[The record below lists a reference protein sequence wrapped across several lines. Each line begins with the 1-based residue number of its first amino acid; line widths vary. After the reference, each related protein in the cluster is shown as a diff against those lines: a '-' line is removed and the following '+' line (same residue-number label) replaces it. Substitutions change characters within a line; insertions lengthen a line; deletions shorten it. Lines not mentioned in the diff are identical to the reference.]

1 MSLTN
6 SQYDAIL
13 REYDAIQLKN
23 ERLLSERKAEI
34 ADRLPA
40 YEELTSAAAS
50 ISVSYGKKML
60 LDGQGSMSE
69 YHEKMQDISRKK
81 RELLLANG
89 YPEDYLSPIYDCPD
103 CKDTGFVNG
112 EKCHCLQSRIVN
124 MLYSRSNLKEVLQ
137 AENFS
142 VLSYD
147 YYEGEDLQNFK
158 KAVENSLSFIRN
170 FDTEYQNLLFF
181 GAVGTG
187 KTFLSNC
194 IAYELLQHG
203 YSVIY
208 FSASGL
214 FDLLSRQ
221 AFASN
226 EKEVLYKT
234 QEDLYNCDLVIIDDL
249 GTELTNAFTNTHL
262 FSILNERSL
271 RKKPVIIS
279 TNLSLEGLK
288 ERYSER
294 IFSRLTNA
302 FTFRKLS
309 GSDIRIRKK
318 FTNL

>member
-6 SQYDAIL
+6 FQYDAIL

-50 ISVSYGKKML
+50 LSVSYGKKML

-147 YYEGEDLQNFK
+147 YYEERIYRILK

-279 TNLSLEGLK
+279 TNLSL
-288 ERYSER
+288 S
-294 IFSRLTNA
+294 A
-302 FTFRKLS
+302 
-309 GSDIRIRKK
+309 
-318 FTNL
+318 

>member
-1 MSLTN
+1 
-6 SQYDAIL
+6 
-13 REYDAIQLKN
+13 
-23 ERLLSERKAEI
+23 
-34 ADRLPA
+34 
-40 YEELTSAAAS
+40 
-50 ISVSYGKKML
+50 ML

-279 TNLSLEGLK
+279 TNLSLEGMK

-294 IFSRLTNA
+294 IFSRLVNS

>member
-1 MSLTN
+1 MGLTN

-50 ISVSYGKKML
+50 LSVSYGKKML
-60 LDGQGSMSE
+60 LDGQGSMAE
-69 YHEKMQDISRKK
+69 YHEKMQEISRKK

-124 MLYSRSNLKEVLQ
+124 MLSSRSN
-137 AENFS
+137 ENFS

-318 FTNL
+318 FTNS

>member
-50 ISVSYGKKML
+50 LSVSYGKKML
-60 LDGQGSMSE
+60 LNGQGNMAE
-69 YHEKMQDISRKK
+69 YHEKMQEISRKK

-89 YPEDYLSPIYDCPD
+89 YPEDFLSPIYDCPD

-112 EKCHCLQSRIVN
+112 EKCHCLQSRIIN
-124 MLYSRSNLKEVLQ
+124 ILYSKSNLQKVLQ

-147 YYEGEDLQNFK
+147 YYKGEDLQNFK
-158 KAVENSLSFIRN
+158 KAVENSLSFVRN

-214 FDLLSRQ
+214 FEMLSKQ
-221 AFASN
+221 SFSSS

-294 IFSRLTNA
+294 IFSRVTNT

-309 GSDIRIRKK
+309 GSDIRMRKK
-318 FTNL
+318 FTNS

>member
-50 ISVSYGKKML
+50 LSVSYGKKML
-60 LDGQGSMSE
+60 LDGQGNMAE
-69 YHEKMQDISRKK
+69 YHEKMQEISRKK

-112 EKCHCLQSRIVN
+112 EKCHCLQSRIVS

-194 IAYELLQHG
+194 IAYELL
-203 YSVIY
+203 
-208 FSASGL
+208 
-214 FDLLSRQ
+214 
-221 AFASN
+221 
-226 EKEVLYKT
+226 
-234 QEDLYNCDLVIIDDL
+234 
-249 GTELTNAFTNTHL
+249 
-262 FSILNERSL
+262 IL
-271 RKKPVIIS
+271 
-279 TNLSLEGLK
+279 
-288 ERYSER
+288 
-294 IFSRLTNA
+294 
-302 FTFRKLS
+302 
-309 GSDIRIRKK
+309 
-318 FTNL
+318 